1 MSKARQQAQQA
12 MLEAWRPPRGA
23 GDPVGCLATTFT
35 FDAGFFE
42 EECLA
47 RFLEID
53 SLPDREGLAYLLE
66 RENRLGPIYA
76 GVLVDHRQAGVDHSL
91 RWDVLSVRIP
101 RGKQHAKV
109 SLLAWTKL
117 VRIVV
122 ASANLTPTGLPL
134 QP

>member
-1 MSKARQQAQQA
+1 MSKARQQAQQT

-23 GDPVGCLATTFT
+23 GDAVGCLATTFT

-66 RENRLGPIYA
+66 RENRLGPA
-76 GVLVDHRQAGVDHSL
+76 FAAVLVDHRQAGVDHSL
-91 RWDVLSVRIP
+91 RWDVL
-101 RGKQHAKV
+101 
-109 SLLAWTKL
+109 
-117 VRIVV
+117 
-122 ASANLTPTGLPL
+122 
-134 QP
+134 